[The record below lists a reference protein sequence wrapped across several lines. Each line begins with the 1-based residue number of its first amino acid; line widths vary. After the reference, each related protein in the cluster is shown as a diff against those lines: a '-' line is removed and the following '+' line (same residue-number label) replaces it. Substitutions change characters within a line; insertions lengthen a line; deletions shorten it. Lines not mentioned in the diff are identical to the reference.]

1 MDGGLI
7 ARRYATVL
15 YEYGMERNK
24 TAEIYDDVNMM
35 RSAFADAPKALE
47 LLASPLKKVSEKKTF
62 LKSVFDGKVAAET
75 SEFLSFVA
83 DRGRVDMVDEI
94 LRVYQVVYKEHNG
107 IKTAE
112 ITTATEIAEAKKAE
126 FTKQLE
132 TKLGA
137 KVEASYK
144 ADASLIGGIIIRVD
158 GKQVDCSIARQLAEI
173 EKKLTV

>member
-15 YEYGMERNK
+15 YEYGTDKNK
-24 TAEIYDDVNMM
+24 TAEIYDDVNMI
-35 RSAFADAPKALE
+35 RSAFAEAPKALE
-47 LLASPLKKVSEKKTF
+47 LLGSPLKKASEKKEF
-62 LKSVFDGKVAAET
+62 LKSVFDKKVSEET
-75 SEFLSFVA
+75 SEFMSFVV

-112 ITTATEIAEAKKAE
+112 VTTAKEIAEGKKAD

-132 TKLGA
+132 SKLGS
-137 KVEASYK
+137 KVEATFK
-144 ADASLIGGIIIRVD
+144 ADSSIIGGIIIRVD

-173 EKKLTV
+173 EKKLMV

>member
-15 YEYGMERNK
+15 YEYGMDKNK
-24 TAEIYDDVNMM
+24 TADIYDDVNMI
-35 RSAFADAPKALE
+35 RNAFADAPKALE
-47 LLASPLKKVSEKKTF
+47 LLASPLKKASEKKTF
-62 LKSVFDGKVAAET
+62 LKSVFDGKVSAET
-75 SEFLSFVA
+75 SEFMSFVV

-112 ITTATEIAEAKKAE
+112 VTTAKEITDAKKAD

-132 TKLGA
+132 SKLGS
-137 KVEASYK
+137 KVEATFK
-144 ADASLIGGIIIRVD
+144 ADASIIGGIIIRVD
-158 GKQVDCSIARQLAEI
+158 GKQVDRSIARQLAEI